1 MLLEESVLSD
11 DHTSQSNL
19 QIQFHAIPTKLP
31 IAFSTELEQ
40 KKFTI
45 LELTETQKTLNCQ
58 GNLEKEKSMNQ
69 EFLKESGPLNSD

>member
-11 DHTSQSNL
+11 DHTSQSDL

-40 KKFTI
+40 KNLQFWN
-45 LELTETQKTLNCQ
+45 LQKH
-58 GNLEKEKSMNQ
+58 KR
-69 EFLKESGPLNSD
+69 P